1 MTNGMTESGE
11 GAREFSA
18 SYARWRASRLGRIT
32 DRLEQ
37 QTLLE
42 MLGPLDGQRALD
54 VGCGD
59 GAFSLML
66 ARRGAEITGLD
77 RDPVMIATARRR
89 AEIEKTPAQFVQGT
103 AASLPFPDATFDR
116 VLAVTVLCFVDDAAP
131 AIAEMARVLRPG
143 GRLVIGELGRWSV
156 WAATRRLR
164 GWLGSETWTRAQF
177 RRVYELRTLATQA
190 GFSVSTIRG
199 AVFYPPAGWA
209 AALCAPFDNWLGGRM
224 TFGAAFLVLAA
235 TKLPHK

>member
-1 MTNGMTESGE
+1 MTESGE
-11 GAREFSA
+11 RAQEFSA

-32 DRLEQ
+32 DGLEQ

-42 MLGPLDGQRALD
+42 MLGSLDGQRVLD

-59 GAFSLML
+59 GAFSLTL

-77 RDPVMIATARRR
+77 RDPVMIAAARRR

-103 AASLPFPDATFDR
+103 VASLPFPGATFDR
-116 VLAVTVLCFVDDAAP
+116 VLAVTVLCFVDDVAP

-164 GWLGSETWTRAQF
+164 GWLGSETWTRARF
-177 RRVYELRTLATQA
+177 RSVYALRTLANNA
-190 GFSVSTIRG
+190 GLAVTDLRG
-199 AVFYPPAGWA
+199 AVFYPPIGWVA
-209 AALCAPFDNWLGGRM
+209 TVCAPFDNWLGGRM

-235 TKLPHK
+235 TKLPRK